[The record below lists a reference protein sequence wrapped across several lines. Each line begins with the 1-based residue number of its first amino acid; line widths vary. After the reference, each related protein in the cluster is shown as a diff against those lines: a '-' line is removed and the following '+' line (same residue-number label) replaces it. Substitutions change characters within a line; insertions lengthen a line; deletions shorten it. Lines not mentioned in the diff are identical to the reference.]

1 MADHE
6 FRIESDSPAKDD
18 LMFWRIVGHEA
29 LARPAAYELTVLSK
43 NKDLAAKDILGHA
56 FDVVIE
62 FKDADGGAHERHCQ
76 GHAVR
81 FVRAGHI
88 GRHYEYRI
96 ALRSWFWLLTKR
108 ANSRIHQEKKVLEV
122 LDAVFEDSPIKR
134 FKKTKATNVIGTH
147 NPRRYCV
154 QHQES
159 DYQFLSRLLEDEGIY
174 YWFDAHDAPGT
185 MHLSDASDLA
195 HDKLPAADT
204 LRHMAVHAAE
214 PRFNE
219 ISRWVSA
226 RQFDTGK
233 HSSRDSDFKA
243 IKKKLGADIDS
254 SDQHELAEFEMFEF
268 PGGYFS
274 GDDAETRAKL
284 RGDELNARRDRHWAL
299 TPWPDVAAG
308 RSFKFEDDPDGTR
321 NGDYVIAACTFI
333 ASHRGYEGVSASAPA
348 QPVQRALAEVLRDD
362 AVNADT
368 LPVLEELIAATPAL
382 AAAQTGSSLFL
393 LTVMPVD
400 RPFRAPR
407 LTPRVTMPGPQTAI
421 VVGPKGD
428 ELHVDDHGRVKV
440 HFHWDRYDESNE
452 KSTCWVRVSQPWGGK
467 GWGGYFAPRIGQ
479 EVIVDFLNGDPDRPV
494 IVGRV
499 YNDDQPI
506 PYKSATQSG
515 FKTRSTPGGGPANY
529 NEIMFEDKK
538 GEENINIHAELD
550 MSRSVER
557 DDSTTIDRD
566 QTITV
571 KRDQTS
577 LVDRDRKS
585 TVTRNDTNMVVV
597 DQKNT
602 VKGKQNN
609 QVVGNRETFVDSND
623 TLAVTG
629 THKTDVTGART
640 DISRAGE
647 TRNVIGNQ
655 TTTVSGKVTF
665 KAATMSFEAGH
676 IDWLVTGSSSKYI
689 TVPTGPLALMANKIK
704 LMSNTGIE
712 MMAVGNIDATSVGA
726 NTTILGP
733 NTSGYIGTNSEAN
746 LGMARSTF
754 MGISIENAL
763 ALAMSNFV
771 GVSIEN
777 SLGVKLVNGAAP
789 EIKSFAID
797 LDQAGLHVFKPG
809 VGAGGADAAVVAG
822 LLAAVAGAASA
833 DADIAATLKQYA
845 DAAVAL
851 ETAAK
856 EAHAAGMHGLED
868 RLRALKGSAL
878 ERHAQGVRGF
888 TSFSD
893 ALDAGLHETGEAL
906 FGDGT
911 SAEKLAADQS
921 RLADGSAAP
930 PPPPPD
936 DIGPMDPWQPS
947 SGPATGGADG
957 GGAGGG
963 APAGGGAGGAGGGS
977 GAQGGSGSDS
987 AGGGAGGGS
996 GSGAGGGS
1004 GGSEGAGGAGGADGG
1019 SAGGSG
1025 SGGGGGAGGAGGSAG
1040 GVDSDASGVPD
1051 SAGGGSGG
1059 AGGAGGGTGG
1069 GEGADGG
1076 TMQSQWGGGSGGSG
1090 GGAGGGPGSGGAG
1103 GAEGGSGSSGAGGGG
1118 GGGGGGSAGGTG
1130 GAEGGDGSGGA
1141 GGGGGSGGGAG
1152 GGRGSGA

>member
-195 HDKLPAADT
+195 HDKLPATDT

-440 HFHWDRYDESNE
+440 HFHWDRYDGSNE

-506 PYKSATQSG
+506 PYKSPTQSG
-515 FKTRSTPGGGPANY
+515 FRTRSTPGGGVNNY

-538 GEENINIHAELD
+538 GSENINIHAELD

-557 DDSTTIDRD
+557 DDSGSVGRDQSLKVDRD
-566 QTITV
+566 QTVSVQRNRTVNVTNNETKSVKVAQKITV
-571 KRDQTS
+571 GASQDVHVVANQTTNVDGAHA
-577 LVDRDRKS
+577 LV
-585 TVTRNDTNMVVV
+585 
-597 DQKNT
+597 
-602 VKGKQNN
+602 VKGDH
-609 QVVGNRETFVDSND
+609 RIETKS
-623 TLAVTG
+623 
-629 THKTDVTGART
+629 ART
-640 DISRAGE
+640 DFTASNESRTVG
-647 TRNVIGNQ
+647 GNQ
-655 TTTVSGKVTF
+655 TVTIAGSMAH
-665 KAATMSFEAGH
+665 KASRMTFEAGH
-676 IDWLVTGSSSKYI
+676 IEFKVTGGNSMKMDAGVAPFQANFMQYSLVSNTHI
-689 TVPTGPLALMANKIK
+689 NLMAIGDINQTS
-704 LMSNTGIE
+704 LGSNTT
-712 MMAVGNIDATSVGA
+712 VLGA
-726 NTTILGP
+726 NS
-733 NTSGYIGTNSEAN
+733 SGYIGTNSEAN
-746 LGMARSTF
+746 LGAARSTF
-754 MGISIENAL
+754 LGMSMDNAVGLAVANFMGMQIENTIALKLETVASMGIERKL
-763 ALAMSNFV
+763 
-771 GVSIEN
+771 G
-777 SLGVKLVNGAAP
+777 SLREAP
-789 EIKSFAID
+789 IHI
-797 LDQAGLHVFKPG
+797 FK
-809 VGAGGADAAVVAG
+809 
-822 LLAAVAGAASA
+822 
-833 DADIAATLKQYA
+833 
-845 DAAVAL
+845 
-851 ETAAK
+851 
-856 EAHAAGMHGLED
+856 
-868 RLRALKGSAL
+868 
-878 ERHAQGVRGF
+878 
-888 TSFSD
+888 
-893 ALDAGLHETGEAL
+893 
-906 FGDGT
+906 
-911 SAEKLAADQS
+911 
-921 RLADGSAAP
+921 
-930 PPPPPD
+930 
-936 DIGPMDPWQPS
+936 
-947 SGPATGGADG
+947 
-957 GGAGGG
+957 
-963 APAGGGAGGAGGGS
+963 
-977 GAQGGSGSDS
+977 
-987 AGGGAGGGS
+987 
-996 GSGAGGGS
+996 
-1004 GGSEGAGGAGGADGG
+1004 
-1019 SAGGSG
+1019 
-1025 SGGGGGAGGAGGSAG
+1025 
-1040 GVDSDASGVPD
+1040 
-1051 SAGGGSGG
+1051 
-1059 AGGAGGGTGG
+1059 
-1069 GEGADGG
+1069 
-1076 TMQSQWGGGSGGSG
+1076 
-1090 GGAGGGPGSGGAG
+1090 
-1103 GAEGGSGSSGAGGGG
+1103 AGGGG
-1118 GGGGGGSAGGTG
+1118 GGGGGPPPLNRVAALFSAVGAIRGLFLGARDVDATFTQYENAAKQLEEAAKDPDVGRIPGLQKRLQDMAGLARDRKAQGEALAGSHYGTDTAIGAGTG
-1130 GAEGGDGSGGA
+1130 AALGLVTGPFAIIASPVLGVAGAVVGGPIGAMGRAMGSGAEDQADALKPAEDGSVPAPQPPPQPSPAQTAPA
-1141 GGGGGSGGGAG
+1141 GTGEPASSSQPAGPSEPASSSQPAGPTSEPASSSQPAGPSEPVSSNQPPAADGPQSTPGPTSSQDPNSSGGSGTP
-1152 GGRGSGA
+1152 